1 MSDAQGAQMSMKAMS
16 IRDDLKTN
24 IKNLDKK
31 LGFKKEGSATEKH
44 SKGTKGRPS

>member
-1 MSDAQGAQMSMKAMS
+1 MSDAKGGQMSMEAMS
-16 IRDDLKTN
+16 TRDELKTE
-24 IKNLDKK
+24 IKNLDKI